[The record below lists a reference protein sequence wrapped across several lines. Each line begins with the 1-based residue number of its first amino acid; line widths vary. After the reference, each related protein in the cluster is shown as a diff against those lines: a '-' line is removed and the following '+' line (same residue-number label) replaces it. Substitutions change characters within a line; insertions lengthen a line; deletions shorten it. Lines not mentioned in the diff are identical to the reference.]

1 MHFPHA
7 DTSSHVNKFTY
18 THNRAHTDSKFSQH
32 KAPQCVDWDSRLT
45 RTKSSTVKELLQWR
59 LWALR
64 NREAGLTGIYGENI
78 SQFPKK
84 KRLTSKSPPSDTN
97 TASKQSNTGLN
108 GCTKAWACGNNS
120 DATPGFANSKL
131 KWQINTHVAHYAS
144 FFSTDFILF
153 YINLTIYQD
162 SGCEKCTV
170 NKPVLSSCWRK
181 SWSLW
186 GLNKREPTNIMQKT
200 Q

>member
-131 KWQINTHVAHYAS
+131 KWEINTHIAHYAS
-144 FFSTDFILF
+144 FSALILYYFILTSLF
-153 YINLTIYQD
+153 I
-162 SGCEKCTV
+162 KTV
-170 NKPVLSSCWRK
+170 VVKNVQWTSLSSHHVGERAGVSEALIK
-181 SWSLW
+181 GSPL
-186 GLNKREPTNIMQKT
+186 T
-200 Q
+200 